1 MAIDK
6 ILNVLFDQGIRME
19 RERALIFG
27 TSGDDNIRSVEEH
40 FTVRGLTGADRIT
53 VQADNQTVYGGGGD
67 DNIEQG
73 YGRWDGR
80 LVAHGDSGNDQ
91 ISAGA
96 GADVLYGGTGN
107 DTIVGGNG
115 GDVIVGGA
123 GDDLLYPNRD
133 RQGGA
138 RQDNAADTIQ
148 YGPGTAHGNDT
159 IVGLNVAEGDRL
171 AISREWRIDAVEDA
185 KGYLVTL
192 SGDEAVCTIR
202 LEDVTGG
209 ISGSGWYTLF

>member
-6 ILNVLFDQGIRME
+6 ILNALFEQGIRIE

-27 TSGDDNIRSVEEH
+27 TSGDDNIRSIEDH

-53 VQADNQTVYGGGGD
+53 VLADNQTVYGGGGD
-67 DNIEQG
+67 DVIEQG
-73 YGRWDGR
+73 QGRWDGR
-80 LVAHGDSGNDQ
+80 LRAHGDSGNDV

-96 GADVLYGGTGN
+96 GEDVLSGGTGS
-107 DTIVGGNG
+107 DTIVGGPG
-115 GDVIVGGA
+115 GDAIVGGE

-133 RQGGA
+133 RQGGSRA
-138 RQDNAADTIQ
+138 DNAPDTIQ
-148 YGPGTAHGNDT
+148 YSPDTAHGNDT
-159 IVGLNVAEGDRL
+159 IVGLNVTEGDRL
-171 AISREWRIDAVEDA
+171 AIGREWRIDLVEDA

-202 LEDVTGG
+202 LEGMTGG
-209 ISGSGWYTLF
+209 ISGSGWYVLI